1 MRRRVFSMSF
11 QENFTKM
18 MKLDNIRPFIS
29 DTVGDEKQS
38 KNNNF
43 DVVIIKSAIK
53 VLYRAS
59 KITDFEKAGINN
71 IKLALSPEIVH
82 MDEDSAVVDDIF
94 MRVIRCF
101 LDQYYLNNPSDRG
114 NYTIIRPSDKVAWAL
129 ISTAGEIQHLMSETI
144 CDRINHS
151 STNALSKIE
160 RATKMK
166 SRLNYG
172 ITILSGLFGTI
183 PVMGAMPATTLDSIN
198 IAQAE
203 TFDKAISD
211 AEIETY
217 ENLRREF
224 EAIYSSKASRNLAAF
239 FSNADYREH
248 LSDFK
253 RCMQMTEDDYR
264 IFSRSITID
273 YNNAVQNQKHDDQIQ
288 KQNEQINDIMK
299 QNQDL
304 IKQNQKQN
312 QQINDLMKQM
322 EELKKSI
329 SEKHKAFIESTDNKI
344 RRYAGIKRNSIN
356 TYGRIT

>member
-1 MRRRVFSMSF
+1 
-11 QENFTKM
+11 

-29 DTVGDEKQS
+29 DNVGDKGQS
-38 KNNNF
+38 KNYKF

-101 LDQYYLNNPSDRG
+101 LDQYYLNNPSERG

-166 SRLNYG
+166 SRLSYG

-273 YNNAVQNQKHDDQIQ
+273 YNNAVQNQK
-288 KQNEQINDIMK
+288 QNEQIQKLEQRDQQKNEQI
-299 QNQDL
+299 
-304 IKQNQKQN
+304 QKQN

-356 TYGRIT
+356 TYGRITC

>member
-1 MRRRVFSMSF
+1 MSF

-29 DTVGDEKQS
+29 DTVGDKSQS

-101 LDQYYLNNPSDRG
+101 LDQYYLNNPSERG

-273 YNNAVQNQKHDDQIQ
+273 YNNAVQNQK
-288 KQNEQINDIMK
+288 QNEQIQKLEQRDQQKNEQI
-299 QNQDL
+299 
-304 IKQNQKQN
+304 QKQN

-329 SEKHKAFIESTDNKI
+329 SEKHKAFLESTDNKI
-344 RRYAGIKRNSIN
+344 RRYASIKRNSIN
-356 TYGRIT
+356 TYGRITC